1 MLHVWLI
8 DELYLDGGKSL
19 DPRPEVI
26 GEDEGTTTALHR
38 AQLARLNCCVERRP
52 ARARDGACL
61 RNAEGQCV
69 HFHLAIWAWIVQ
81 ATVLACSRAVAKGV
95 APP

>member
-26 GEDEGTTTALHR
+26 GEDR
-38 AQLARLNCCVERRP
+38 VRRP
-52 ARARDGACL
+52 RFTARSSPDLIAA
-61 RNAEGQCV
+61 
-69 HFHLAIWAWIVQ
+69 
-81 ATVLACSRAVAKGV
+81 
-95 APP
+95 